1 MKIKLENVNLRSAS
15 GPNSFANKLKKYFEL
30 SGVQIQEEDYEA
42 VLCFIESHRDFGD
55 VPLFQRLDGIYFNNE
70 HDFEMQNRNI
80 LRTYRA
86 AKGVIFQ
93 SNFNKKLTFK
103 HFGAHDN
110 SVVIHNGADIEK
122 IKNTRALEHLFFDK
136 YENVWSCASN
146 WRPHKR
152 LKENVRYFL
161 EHKGEKD
168 CLIVAGDTNEQFR
181 DANIFFV
188 GQFTHELLLSLY
200 KRSRY
205 FIHLAWLDHCPNV
218 VVDARASGCH
228 IVCSSEG
235 GTREIAGLNS
245 TIIREEEW
253 DFKPTKLYSPP
264 EMDFT
269 KKFNNSEEICYD
281 MNVISKKY
289 INFMN
294 REI

>member
-1 MKIKLENVNLRSAS
+1 MKIRFENADLSSSS
-15 GPNSFANKLKKYFEL
+15 GPNSFAKKLKRYLED
-30 SGVQIQEEDYEA
+30 SGNTVSSLDYEA
-42 VLCFIESHRDFGD
+42 VLCFIETYGAFGD
-55 VPLFQRLDGIYFNNE
+55 VPLYQRLDGIYFNI
-70 HDFEMQNRNI
+70 DFDYQSQNANI
-80 LRTYRA
+80 YQTYQRSH
-86 AKGVIFQ
+86 GVIFQ
-93 SNFNKKLTFK
+93 SYFNKKLIAK
-103 HFGAHDN
+103 YFGEHPN
-110 SVVIHNGADIEK
+110 STVIHNGADVKMIGD
-122 IKNTRALEHLFFDK
+122 TPALEHRFFDR
-136 YENVWSCASN
+136 YENVWCCASS

-152 LKENVRYFL
+152 LKENIEYFL
-161 EHKGEKD
+161 EHKGERD
-168 CLIVAGDTNEQFR
+168 CLIVAGQTPKVFD
-181 DANIFFV
+181 DPNIFFV
-188 GQFTHELLLSLY
+188 GQFSYELLLSLY
-200 KRSRY
+200 KRSKY
-205 FIHLAWLDHCPNV
+205 FVHLAWLDHCPNV

-228 IVCSSEG
+228 IICSSEG